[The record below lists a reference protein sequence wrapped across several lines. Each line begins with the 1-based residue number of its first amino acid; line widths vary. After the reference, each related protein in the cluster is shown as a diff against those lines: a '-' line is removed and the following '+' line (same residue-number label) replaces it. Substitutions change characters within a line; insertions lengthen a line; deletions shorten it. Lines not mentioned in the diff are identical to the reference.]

1 MNVTASP
8 LELER
13 TYEALRAQAVGEL
26 PAVTPRGLA
35 LLRHA
40 GLVAWMTACP
50 PLAPASTLERPSGGN
65 PGTPHVELG
74 GELVRLLTEMALGS
88 GRRWHT

>member
-8 LELER
+8 RELER
-13 TYEALRAQAVGEL
+13 TYEALRAQAVGGL

-35 LLRHA
+35 RLRGA
-40 GLVAWMTACP
+40 GLAAWMRACP
-50 PLAPASTLERPSGGN
+50 PLAPVSTLERPAGG
-65 PGTPHVELG
+65 PGSTLADVS

-88 GRRWHT
+88 RRRWHT